1 MEKAH
6 LHSNRKKPGVRREL
20 KEVASGDI
28 LRAVASRYGCTKK
41 DLLTAKRGSGV
52 DNTARA
58 MAMKLCQEQGS
69 MKLLEIRELFG
80 LGSDSGVTKVVSRLN
95 TRMEKERE
103 LVSRYNVL
111 CRDLTP

>member
-1 MEKAH
+1 MGAIEGTAE
-6 LHSNRKKPGVRREL
+6 PIL
-20 KEVASGDI
+20 KRLSITPEHWI
-28 LRAVASRYGCTKK
+28 YLCTNFESRYGCTNK

-95 TRMEKERE
+95 ARMEQERE
-103 LVSRYNVL
+103 LVSCYNVL
-111 CRDLTP
+111 CRDMTP

>member
-1 MEKAH
+1 MCIRD
-6 LHSNRKKPGVRREL
+6 S
-20 KEVASGDI
+20 
-28 LRAVASRYGCTKK
+28 
-41 DLLTAKRGSGV
+41 LLTAKRGSGV

-69 MKLLEIRELFG
+69 MKLFEIRELFG

-95 TRMEKERE
+95 GRMEKKSE
-103 LVSRYNVL
+103 LVSCYNVM